1 MANHKSAE
9 KRARQAL
16 KRQARNRVVRGS
28 VRTQIKRV
36 RQAINDGNAE
46 VAQAQLR
53 LAEAAYRKAC
63 SKGVLKKSTVSRQVS
78 RLAKA
83 VHAIPA

>member
-9 KRARQAL
+9 KRARQTL
-16 KRQARNRVVRGS
+16 KRQARNRVVRGA
-28 VRTQIKRV
+28 VRTETKRV
-36 RQAINDGNAE
+36 RAAISAGDAAD
-46 VAQAQLR
+46 AQAKLR
-53 LAEAAYRKAC
+53 TAEAAYRKAC
-63 SKGVLKKSTVSRQVS
+63 SKGVLKKATVSRLVS